1 MDIAT
6 PVSDA
11 VTPVSAKEDWVRR
24 FAYRAMLCEP
34 ALDTD
39 SAFMVAGALGTFM
52 MGALFDHFHSYSA
65 GLGVAAIA
73 TTLAVALLPLLGP
86 YRFGPAKGPMG
97 SHAALMEA

>member
-39 SAFMVAGALGTFM
+39 SAFMVAGAQ
-52 MGALFDHFHSYSA
+52 FDDA
-65 GLGVAAIA
+65 ADLAPEVAADIYA
-73 TTLAVALLPLLGP
+73 ASRPGANDVAREP
-86 YRFGPAKGPMG
+86 F
-97 SHAALMEA
+97 S